1 MLNPNIEITSLLS
14 PLIKTFKAISDETKN
29 LLQLGLH
36 DYLQSQTTKYFFT
49 TTFLH
54 RTEVRFE
61 DIYFPLTASY
71 KQLTTNFENLQEV
84 FENYNNITLVGSAG
98 SGKTT
103 LIKYVFLNSLRSDF
117 KIPILVEL
125 RKLNQF
131 EGGFQKLIEEKILN
145 SKIKPS
151 NGILER
157 SLESGKFL
165 FLLDGYDEIFSSEKQ
180 KINRQIE
187 DFMDLYPTNNFLMT
201 TRPGSGIEG
210 FTRFKDF
217 KVNQLD
223 NKQVTGFINKIVE
236 SDERKER
243 ILNLLSNPGNDA
255 YMQYLRNPLLLSMF
269 ILAFESHPEIPTK
282 KSSFYRNV
290 FDTLYSKHDGITK
303 NSFPREKLTKFDRD
317 KFEKILNVFCYLTII
332 NGNYSFTHELLTDV
346 LQKVI
351 SSTSYECKVEDLI
364 YDLQTTIS
372 ILILD
377 GFEYSFPHRSMQEY
391 FAAQF
396 LSNLPS
402 ESKERAYDNL
412 RLSFEKSSND
422 YSFNLWSISL
432 ELDEIPFKKHFLIP
446 ELKKIQQKLLADN
459 NYDLMANYLK
469 LINGNLHFVKRHEKK
484 YDRDFVFMH
493 RINYDIQLAKFCTH
507 FVSVFIVNRS
517 NVRENLIK
525 HFNIDPE
532 NYKTRNLK
540 ISDEVI
546 NILVN
551 NGLHIM
557 AQSNFN
563 GISEAI
569 KQYEKDIHNSNIII
583 DDLLKL

>member
-14 PLIKTFKAISDETKN
+14 PLIKTFKVISDESKN
-29 LLQLGLH
+29 LLQLGLQ

-54 RTEVRFE
+54 RTEVRF
-61 DIYFPLTASY
+61 DDVYFPLTASY

-103 LIKYVFLNSLRSDF
+103 LMKYVFLNSLRSNF
-117 KIPILVEL
+117 KIPILIEL
-125 RKLNQF
+125 RKLNQY
-131 EGGFQKLIEEKILN
+131 EGDFQKLIEEKILN

-151 NGILER
+151 TGILER
-157 SLESGKFL
+157 ALESGKFL
-165 FLLDGYDEIFSSEKQ
+165 FLLDGYDEIFSSRKQ
-180 KINRQIE
+180 QINREIE
-187 DFMDLYPTNNFLMT
+187 DFIDLYPTNNFLMT

-217 KVNQLD
+217 KVDQLD
-223 NKQVTGFINKIVE
+223 NEQVRGFINKIVE

-243 ILNLLSNPGNDA
+243 ILNLLNNPGNIA

-317 KFEKILNVFCYLTII
+317 KFEKILNIFCYLTII
-332 NGNYSFTHELLTDV
+332 NGNYAFTHELLTDV
-346 LQKVI
+346 LKKVI
-351 SSTSYECKVEDLI
+351 DAADYECQVEDLI

-402 ESKERAYDNL
+402 ESKEKAYDNL
-412 RLSFEKSSND
+412 ITSFEKSSND
-422 YSFNLWSISL
+422 HSFNLWSISV
-432 ELDEIPFKKHFLIP
+432 ELDEIAFKKYFLIP
-446 ELKKIQQKLLADN
+446 ELKKIEKKLLSN
-459 NYDLMANYLK
+459 NDHDLISNYLTF
-469 LINGNLHFVKRHEKK
+469 INGQLRFVKRISNKDEREFIMLSRISYDVQLVKFCIRFESFFLVNKSKVREELIEYFNINPETYKSRLLKINDDVIDIFLRNGMQSIPNQNLTRISEIIKK
-484 YDRDFVFMH
+484 YEE
-493 RINYDIQLAKFCTH
+493 DIRK
-507 FVSVFIVNRS
+507 
-517 NVRENLIK
+517 
-525 HFNIDPE
+525 
-532 NYKTRNLK
+532 
-540 ISDEVI
+540 
-546 NILVN
+546 
-551 NGLHIM
+551 
-557 AQSNFN
+557 
-563 GISEAI
+563 
-569 KQYEKDIHNSNIII
+569 SNIII
-583 DDLLKL
+583 DDLLQF